1 MQITKESIDFRQV
14 LLRYQTSDV
23 KSSEILK
30 KLEDLKQYPPRLS
43 LQVFRSQRAQEHLR
57 TDVTINGIEPQL
69 KFTFFTLCPG
79 IECTCIVNINYYI
92 H

>member
-1 MQITKESIDFRQV
+1 MQITEESIDIRQV

-30 KLEDLKQYPPRLS
+30 QFEDLKQYPPRLS
-43 LQVFRSQRAQEHLR
+43 LEVFRSQHAQEHLE
-57 TDVTINGIEPQL
+57 TDVAINGIEPQL
-69 KFTFFTLCPG
+69 TCPLFTLCPG
-79 IECTCIVNINYYI
+79 IEYAIVYCK